1 MWNEVVT
8 NADTISTVSGELAL
22 VAAGAGC
29 EPCAGIL
36 GGISLITGAI
46 STGKDISDGDYIWA
60 VIDGFGTSLGG
71 SPAPAKLFDKA
82 ATLAWDFDRLAKPP
96 KPHTPEI
103 HSSSTP
109 EARRPERRACS
120 TLHLLSNP
128 RPSPNVGRRS
138 NEVPIAAADYGSIT
152 VWIVLGV
159 FAVVAAGVFALLARS
174 ARTAGKA
181 ERDRC
186 QAQASWGLLPS
197 QPTLAGSLDLL
208 RESATDR

>member
-82 ATLAWDFDRLAKPP
+82 ATLAWDFDRLA
-96 KPHTPEI
+96 EAAQAA
-103 HSSSTP
+103 HSRDTLKL
-109 EARRPERRACS
+109 ARRKLDA
-120 TLHLLSNP
+120 LS
-128 RPSPNVGRRS
+128 
-138 NEVPIAAADYGSIT
+138 A
-152 VWIVLGV
+152 VL
-159 FAVVAAGVFALLARS
+159 AQISLAFKP
-174 ARTAGKA
+174 TAEPQCGA
-181 ERDRC
+181 
-186 QAQASWGLLPS
+186 P
-197 QPTLAGSLDLL
+197 
-208 RESATDR
+208 